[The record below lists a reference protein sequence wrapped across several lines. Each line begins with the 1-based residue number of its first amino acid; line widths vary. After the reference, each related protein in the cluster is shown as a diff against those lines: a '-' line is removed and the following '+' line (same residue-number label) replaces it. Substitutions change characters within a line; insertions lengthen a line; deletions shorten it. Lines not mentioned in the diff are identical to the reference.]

1 MGARRAG
8 IEVRSFCPV
17 CSRSKLISLGSR
29 DMEIIRL
36 QAEIASFAPHAED
49 AIVAPSRYCEAR
61 LSYDELDDD
70 SERCLAPVLAPAEAH
85 PFCDVH
91 SCEHDALMAR
101 IDTAQ
106 ATSAES
112 WSALAAVARRYK
124 SGDEPAKDAV
134 GASLV
139 QYVASLDVLLELEEK
154 HRCRSGCSGERP
166 SPSFSMMRG

>member
-1 MGARRAG
+1 
-8 IEVRSFCPV
+8 
-17 CSRSKLISLGSR
+17 
-29 DMEIIRL
+29 MEIIRL
-36 QAEIASFAPHAED
+36 QAEISSFAPHAEVVH
-49 AIVAPSRYCEAR
+49 VAPSRYCEAL
-61 LSYDELDDD
+61 LSYDELDED
-70 SERCLAPVLAPAEAH
+70 SERCLAPVLDSAEAH

-91 SCEHDALMAR
+91 SWEHDALMAR

-154 HRCRSGCSGERP
+154 HRCRFGCSGERP
-166 SPSFSMMRG
+166 SSSLLIMRKLTRRVL